1 MQDRLIVQYQA
12 THIPNHRMMMGSHG
26 CPHRFTNYELQ
37 MKLDCEPGTKNP
49 VRIFFRSDLERTAI
63 FFPSSFHL
71 LD

>member
-1 MQDRLIVQYQA
+1 MVDSACEFQLLALLELAPLI
-12 THIPNHRMMMGSHG
+12 II
-26 CPHRFTNYELQ
+26 
-37 MKLDCEPGTKNP
+37 LDCEPGTKNP